1 MTETVQVTLP
11 LAACGTSAVAHLKWF
26 STSDANHGPVD
37 ANSQH
42 CQSPLKEQVGI
53 FFFSHFA
60 LSVPLYMSKSCSKI
74 RSLNPLHL
82 STPHL

>member
-1 MTETVQVTLP
+1 MTKTVQVTLP

-42 CQSPLKEQVGI
+42 RQSPLKEQVGI
-53 FFFSHFA
+53 FFHIL
-60 LSVPLYMSKSCSKI
+60 LSQFHYICL
-74 RSLNPLHL
+74 SLAARLDL
-82 STPHL
+82 